1 MIKRETKDEIH
12 VVEKSKAG
20 FTLMELVVYMGIVG
34 IVVVIA
40 GEAFSNSNRTRIRTD
55 NMIRANQEAE
65 NLATLFK
72 EDIEQLGTKS
82 AKEDGNAFFSASNRI
97 YIDPDN
103 ADADKRD
110 SSSFVWMPNE
120 QPEKKDTV
128 LIFKRTRYDD
138 DGKYLAI
145 DSIHWQLKDSTL
157 KRSCW
162 VLEPADGFT
171 LSKEDPCACATG
183 EKCVSEKEDASKA
196 DAVVMATGVSRFE
209 VEAASPG
216 SKEENI
222 QVFPTKGSDQF
233 ILFPRLD
240 AGGEYNRG
248 FISFESKNSAGNKL
262 GAGNVI
268 ELSGFWSNYNNNDN
282 SILTE
287 GAQKVNQAIA
297 LRGEIGEDSD
307 ISTFD
312 WKTLCL
318 DEKGGQMSF
327 GPDTVYEISFIV
339 STQHSTDEKSY
350 TFVPADDHMSVGFR
364 RATPGDFVKSKD
376 GTNRVIMPDF
386 LFYPPLDNGTGKG
399 EGKRSMRFSVP
410 ERIENVCLAF
420 TFAFYS
426 PLSSMGH
433 IIIQDLKVS
442 KVASANYKFNGF
454 SLKNNIKEKKNVR
467 ALKLRLTVSRGG
479 RNNGK
484 GETGDVNLVIPI
496 PSNGTGD

>member
-1 MIKRETKDEIH
+1 MIKRETKDEKR

-55 NMIRANQEAE
+55 NMIRANQDAE

-72 EDIEQLGTKS
+72 EDVEQLGTKS
-82 AKEDGNAFFSASNRI
+82 AKGVGDAFFLASSRI

-103 ADADKRD
+103 ADASKRD
-110 SSSFVWMPNE
+110 SSSFVWMPKE

-128 LIFKRTRYDD
+128 LIIKRSRYNEE
-138 DGKYLAI
+138 GRYQAI
-145 DSIHWQLKDSTL
+145 DSIRWQLSDSTL
-157 KRSCW
+157 RRSCW
-162 VLEPADGFT
+162 VLNPADDFV
-171 LSKEDPCACATG
+171 LPKDDPCACATG
-183 EKCVSEKEDASKA
+183 EKCISDKEDASTA
-196 DAVVMATGVSRFE
+196 DAVEMATGVSRFE
-209 VEAASPG
+209 IEAASPG
-216 SKEENI
+216 SKIENI
-222 QVFPTKGSDQF
+222 QIFPTKGSDQF

-240 AGGEYNRG
+240 ASGEYNRG
-248 FISFESKNSAGNKL
+248 FVSFESKNIAGNKL
-262 GAGNVI
+262 GAGNAI

-282 SILTE
+282 TILTE
-287 GAQKVNQAIA
+287 GVQKVNQAIA
-297 LRGEIGEDSD
+297 LRGEIGEDGD

-312 WKTLCL
+312 WKSLCL

-339 STQHSTDEKSY
+339 STQHTTDEKSY

-376 GTNRVIMPDF
+376 GSNRVILPDF

-399 EGKRSMRFSVP
+399 EGKRSMRFTVP
-410 ERIENVCLAF
+410 ERVENVCLAF

-454 SLKNNIKEKKNVR
+454 DLKNNIKEKKNVK
-467 ALKLRLTVSRGG
+467 ALKLLLTVSRGG